1 MNAGSEDLFAD
12 HRLVLEIEVPGF
24 YVADIEAA
32 LRALGDPEPSDD
44 AMAEEA
50 EQAMQLA
57 SETVGLTFVTHE
69 GDSPGVF
76 VRAMEGE
83 IVGIRVKRP

>member
-1 MNAGSEDLFAD
+1 MTKESEMLYQS

-24 YVADIEAA
+24 YVADIEAS
-32 LRALGDPEPSDD
+32 LRALGDPNPSDD

-50 EQAMQLA
+50 EQAMCLA

-76 VRAMEGE
+76 VKAMEGE